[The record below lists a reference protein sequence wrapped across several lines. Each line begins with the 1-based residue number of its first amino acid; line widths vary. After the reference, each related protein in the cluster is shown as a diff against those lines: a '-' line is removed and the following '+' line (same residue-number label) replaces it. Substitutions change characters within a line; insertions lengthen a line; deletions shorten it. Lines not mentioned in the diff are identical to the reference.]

1 VGILPVVL
9 TQCSAHAARGRA
21 PTLTLAY
28 SHTVRRVL
36 LRTADGTQLACDE
49 VVNCAGHGAPRL
61 AAALGGMPRSHVP
74 AAHFAKGTYFA
85 LSGRPS
91 PFRGLVYPLPQQAGC
106 TYRRETG
113 APRCVLFLASEHD
126 GRRGSACAP
135 LNQSLNWLS
144 LTVDPPS
151 VQQQAGLGVHATV
164 DLAGRC
170 RFGRGVEWTSARPP
184 AAAPRRSLRAFCFR
198 PDVEWTSNA
207 EDVQARRG
215 RGPLRILT
223 VAVDVVASS
232 HSRSSTSRSR
242 L

>member
-1 VGILPVVL
+1 
-9 TQCSAHAARGRA
+9 
-21 PTLTLAY
+21 
-28 SHTVRRVL
+28 
-36 LRTADGTQLACDE
+36 
-49 VVNCAGHGAPRL
+49 
-61 AAALGGMPRSHVP
+61 MPRSHVP

-91 PFRGLVYPLPQQAGC
+91 PFRGLVYPLPQQAG
-106 TYRRETG
+106 
-113 APRCVLFLASEHD
+113 
-126 GRRGSACAP
+126 
-135 LNQSLNWLS
+135 
-144 LTVDPPS
+144 
-151 VQQQAGLGVHATV
+151 LGVHATV

-170 RFGRGVEWTSARPP
+170 RFG
-184 AAAPRRSLRAFCFR
+184 